1 MRLTVY
7 SQTGLLALNESW
19 SSPFSWVIEIIRCAS
34 MTGASPHSGQA
45 TVTVAVGL
53 SRSLSATIIT
63 LTPHLQ
69 RQADTIV
76 ITVPQILRGGH
87 ITSKHFFAARR
98 QSCRWRRK
106 MGHYREPTFRDRR
119 VPSRNQP
126 NRPARLPARRARYLK
141 PRKSPANVAIMSVP
155 LGPTR

>member
-1 MRLTVY
+1 MRLTVS

-69 RQADTIV
+69 RQVVTIV
-76 ITVPQILRGGH
+76 ITVAQILRGGH
-87 ITSKHFFAARR
+87 STSKHFP
-98 QSCRWRRK
+98 SNIVVLTSNCR
-106 MGHYREPTFRDRR
+106 GEE
-119 VPSRNQP
+119 
-126 NRPARLPARRARYLK
+126 RLPAGI
-141 PRKSPANVAIMSVP
+141 NHAIPFFICPVSRLYVN
-155 LGPTR
+155 LTG

>member
-1 MRLTVY
+1 
-7 SQTGLLALNESW
+7 
-19 SSPFSWVIEIIRCAS
+19 

-69 RQADTIV
+69 RHADTIV

-87 ITSKHFFAARR
+87 ITSKHFSLGGGKAVGGG
-98 QSCRWRRK
+98 RK
-106 MGHYREPTFRDRR
+106 MGHFGGPEWARPPR
-119 VPSRNQP
+119 VVGGE
-126 NRPARLPARRARYLK
+126 
-141 PRKSPANVAIMSVP
+141 NVAA
-155 LGPTR
+155 PTKVDKGSPTVN